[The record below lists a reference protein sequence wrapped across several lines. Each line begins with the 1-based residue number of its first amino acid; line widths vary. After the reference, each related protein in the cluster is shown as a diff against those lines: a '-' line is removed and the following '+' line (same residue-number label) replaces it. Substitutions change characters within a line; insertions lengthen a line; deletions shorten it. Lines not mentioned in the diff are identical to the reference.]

1 MPFRQE
7 NATCGYTVVDQA
19 MNQFF
24 CSLLT
29 ALVLVDIEDDI
40 DSLVAFTELAELS
53 VVQMR
58 AQRAGHVAK
67 ARLPEGVLISV

>member
-1 MPFRQE
+1 MTLRQE
-7 NATCGYTVVDQA
+7 NATCVYTVVHQA

-40 DSLVAFTELAELS
+40 DSLLAFTELAELS
-53 VVQMR
+53 VIQMR
-58 AQRAGHVAK
+58 A
-67 ARLPEGVLISV
+67 